1 VSGDYR
7 HCTPK
12 RIATLV
18 FLTNRFDL
26 PAFAIAETYRNRRQI
41 ESSFIWKYPDS
52 DQK

>member
-1 VSGDYR
+1 MSYGYPSTHR
-7 HCTPK
+7 Y
-12 RIATLV
+12 LV

-52 DQK
+52 D